1 MFTPSLQI
9 ISWSQ
14 RTNTLHLRSI
24 CANNNNYNDDDDA
37 DDDDGG
43 DDDYDTRN
51 TGRGQRYIALMTWS
65 RNDGAK

>member
-24 CANNNNYNDDDDA
+24 CANNNNYNDDDDDDA
-37 DDDDGG
+37 DDDGGG

-51 TGRGQRYIALMTWS
+51 TGRGQRHGCI
-65 RNDGAK
+65 NDLEPK